1 MGCSGQIILA
11 DFDALLFDMD
21 GLLLDSE
28 REFMGALVEVGVPL
42 GFTAETLESFFR
54 TLVGTSAAVTGER
67 LAEFLPTGV
76 DATAF
81 ERQWRDANAA
91 RRRGVVP
98 LRPTVDAVVPALAA
112 AGYRM
117 AVVTST
123 KRAPAL
129 DHLEQVGLLQHF
141 ELVVGGDEV
150 HANKPDPAPYLQA
163 ARVLG
168 VAPERC
174 AAFEDSDLGT
184 QAAVRAGCVTSQI
197 PDLRPPEPF
206 PEFGQ
211 HIAPDLKAAIDNLML
226 LEQAA
231 T

>member
-42 GFTAETLESFFR
+42 GFNAETLESFFR

-67 LAEFLPTGV
+67 LAEFLPDGV

-129 DHLEQVGLLQHF
+129 DHLEQVGLLQYF
-141 ELVVGGDEV
+141 EIVVGGDEV

-163 ARVLG
+163 ASVLG

-197 PDLRPPEPF
+197 PDLRPPVPL
-206 PEFGQ
+206 PELGQ